1 MVGPFP
7 APSPPR
13 PSLMRCHSNGR
24 ITAGLAAVT
33 LKHWSQLR
41 ENAVTRVARSC
52 VEIHTMTPAASCN
65 KTIASVDRLM
75 THDNVCTIAGFT
87 WLASAQKHV
96 RVEHQ
101 QTLLRLFF

>member
-1 MVGPFP
+1 MIESSHP
-7 APSPPR
+7 
-13 PSLMRCHSNGR
+13 
-24 ITAGLAAVT
+24 GLTAVT

-75 THDNVCTIAGFT
+75 THDNVGTIAGFT

-101 QTLLRLFF
+101 QTFLRLFFSFQA